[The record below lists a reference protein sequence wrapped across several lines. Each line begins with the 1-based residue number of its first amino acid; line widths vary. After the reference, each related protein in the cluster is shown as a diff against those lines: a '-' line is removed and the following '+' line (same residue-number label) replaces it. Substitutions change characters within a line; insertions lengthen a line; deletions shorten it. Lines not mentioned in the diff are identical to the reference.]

1 MITISVKRG
10 NPPQQLVQEL
20 SITGHALYDDYGKDI
35 VCAAVSSVSI
45 NMINASEALLGVP
58 LETRQGEGE
67 LVCFVPESRDPQVDA
82 QVQLLM
88 ETLVFSLKSI
98 AEEYPSFVS
107 MTDNHNK
114 S

>member
-10 NPPQQLVQEL
+10 NPPQQRVQEV

-35 VCAAVSSVSI
+35 VCAAVSSISI
-45 NMINASEALLGVP
+45 NLINASEAILDVP

-67 LVCFVPESRDPQVDA
+67 LVCIVPESRDPQVAA

-98 AEEYPSFVS
+98 SKEYPSFVS
-107 MTDNHNK
+107 MTDQHNN